1 MNTPQIT
8 DTFNTLLNGQQIQHG
23 RTAAAQIAEIDIST
37 FSDYFTIAD
46 LPKITLRGKKY
57 VVKEWFSRK
66 RQSFSWIH
74 DFGILL
80 IEVNNEDKPLEIY
93 WLCDIYNKKKI
104 YILFNT
110 TVISG
115 AARHL
120 ERKYR

>member
-66 RQSFSWIH
+66 RQSFS
-74 DFGILL
+74 
-80 IEVNNEDKPLEIY
+80 
-93 WLCDIYNKKKI
+93 
-104 YILFNT
+104 
-110 TVISG
+110 
-115 AARHL
+115 
-120 ERKYR
+120 